1 MRTLRQ
7 SPQADQDF
15 STLRALE
22 PEAHM
27 KPPPKPVSA
36 KQRTDRTPMLYKI
49 TSVMELLEISH
60 ATVYRMVASGQLDL
74 VKLSARSS
82 RITSASVARILAQ
95 KGSKD

>member
-1 MRTLRQ
+1 MLRQ
-7 SPQADQDF
+7 SPRADQDF

-27 KPPPKPVSA
+27 KPPPNLVSA

-60 ATVYRMVASGQLDL
+60 ATVYRMVASGQLEL

-95 KGSKD
+95 NGSKD